1 MSATTYTLGISSG
14 EAGGVSPVFAAS
26 HQSES
31 ELRQLQMNVVEAGG
45 AALTKPS
52 EWSGECPERRRLWRV
67 LSLFGYMGMK
77 PTWKVGQ
84 WPDGE

>member
-14 EAGGVSPVFAAS
+14 ETWGVSPVFAAS

-31 ELRQLQMNVVEAGG
+31 ELPQLQMNVDDAAAV
-45 AALTKPS
+45 ALTKPS
-52 EWSGECPERRRLWRV
+52 EWNGECPERQRLWRV